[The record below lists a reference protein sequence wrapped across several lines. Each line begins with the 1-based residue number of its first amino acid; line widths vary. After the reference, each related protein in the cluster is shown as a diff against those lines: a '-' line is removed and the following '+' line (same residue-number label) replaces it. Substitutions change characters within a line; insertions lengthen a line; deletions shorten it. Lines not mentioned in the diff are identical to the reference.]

1 MPQEQR
7 PGWWWEFRLSLVT
20 HWSFA
25 LFFFIYFDRTESFAA
40 FATLL
45 ETMTGLMMNQD
56 DRFAVA
62 GRREA
67 ANCSRA
73 VEILR
78 PIRGGSQN
86 WQHRTTLWHV
96 RARQFVELLL
106 TKQAVGLSEIF
117 SRRVSHGNRVTDFVT
132 AR

>member
-1 MPQEQR
+1 
-7 PGWWWEFRLSLVT
+7 
-20 HWSFA
+20 
-25 LFFFIYFDRTESFAA
+25 
-40 FATLL
+40 
-45 ETMTGLMMNQD
+45 MTGLMMNQD

-67 ANCSRA
+67 AALSGQ
-73 VEILR
+73 ILR

-86 WQHRTTLWHV
+86 WHHRTTLWHV

-106 TKQAVGLSEIF
+106 TEQAVGLSEIF
-117 SRRVSHGNRVTDFVT
+117 SRRVSHGNRVTDFAT